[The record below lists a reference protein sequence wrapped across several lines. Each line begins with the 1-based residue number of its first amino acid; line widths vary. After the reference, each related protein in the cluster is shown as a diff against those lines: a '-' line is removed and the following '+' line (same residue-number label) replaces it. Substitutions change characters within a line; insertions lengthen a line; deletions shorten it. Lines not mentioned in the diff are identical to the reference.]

1 MLLLS
6 KIVIYDT
13 QVITFEK
20 LQDMPDSRTFTI
32 RYRAKQ
38 QNNQVIYVDEVTGK
52 VVYTDW
58 TTSEFEVYDLPSIPG
73 YTSNISSVEAEKVT
87 VDTKDRTVVI
97 TFKQNV
103 KVKSDET
110 PKQEVSSRT
119 NSAPDATTAK
129 KQTTLPQTG
138 EQHNSATTVAVVVA
152 TMMAMA
158 LSGIEVFRK
167 KKNS

>member
-58 TTSEFEVYDLPSIPG
+58 TTGELFL
-73 YTSNISSVEAEKVT
+73 SS
-87 VDTKDRTVVI
+87 
-97 TFKQNV
+97 
-103 KVKSDET
+103 
-110 PKQEVSSRT
+110 
-119 NSAPDATTAK
+119 PDN
-129 KQTTLPQTG
+129 
-138 EQHNSATTVAVVVA
+138 H
-152 TMMAMA
+152 
-158 LSGIEVFRK
+158 
-167 KKNS
+167 